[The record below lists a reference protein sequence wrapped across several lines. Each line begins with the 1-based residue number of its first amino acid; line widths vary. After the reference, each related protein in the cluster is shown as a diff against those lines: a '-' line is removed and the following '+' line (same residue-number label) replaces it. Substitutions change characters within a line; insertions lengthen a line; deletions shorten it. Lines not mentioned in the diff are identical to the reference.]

1 MGYGAELLADYAFE
15 IDHPFGF
22 AGEHW
27 ITEDKRKLLITEMS
41 ESHITNCMKL
51 VGEDVEWYEVFRKE
65 LLRRERN
72 Q

>member
-15 IDHPFGF
+15 IDYPFGI
-22 AGEHW
+22 AGKYW
-27 ITEDKRKLLITEMS
+27 ITKDKRKLLMTEMS

-51 VGEDVEWYEVFRKE
+51 VGEDDEWYEVFQKE